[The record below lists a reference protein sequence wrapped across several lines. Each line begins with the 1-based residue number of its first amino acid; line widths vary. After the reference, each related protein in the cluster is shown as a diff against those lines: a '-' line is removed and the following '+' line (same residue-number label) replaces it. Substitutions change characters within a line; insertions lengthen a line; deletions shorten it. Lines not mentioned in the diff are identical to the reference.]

1 MAIQVQLLIKEKH
14 MLTNII
20 VFLVGAHLGAKYP
33 EKATLIV
40 DKSVALAK
48 AVWAKVAGLVAK
60 K

>member
-1 MAIQVQLLIKEKH
+1 
-14 MLTNII
+14 MLTNVI

-40 DKSVALAK
+40 DQSVALAK
-48 AVWAKVAGLVAK
+48 AVWAKLVGLVAK

>member
-1 MAIQVQLLIKEKH
+1 
-14 MLTNII
+14 MLTYVI

-33 EKATLIV
+33 QKATLIV
-40 DKSVALAK
+40 DTAVAFVK

>member
-1 MAIQVQLLIKEKH
+1 

-20 VFLVGAHLGAKYP
+20 VFLVGAHLGAKHP

-40 DKSVALAK
+40 DKSLALAK

>member
-1 MAIQVQLLIKEKH
+1 

-20 VFLVGAHLGAKYP
+20 VFLVGAHLGAKHP

-48 AVWAKVAGLVAK
+48 AVWAKVSGLVAK